1 MINYYKKYIKY
12 KNKYLQL
19 RYKLI
24 GGHYIELQTL
34 QQLQPQPPA
43 PQPPSIS
50 PQPPSTPQP
59 QSISLV
65 SEKHRI
71 FVIVTHQKWLE
82 CFLTEFLEDKYK
94 TTKKK
99 FKNCMFLCISR
110 DDKKN
115 IEVTM
120 VCEGYLDPN
129 DKKDERL
136 YFNTLEFN
144 NHNYT
149 CNHIHSNLLPPNTTM
164 MLVRHGNGFHNS
176 ETGLLGL
183 LKKNLNQRKYR
194 DALLTDLGKEQAKW
208 ASVAILRHLS
218 TITISHPKHCVRFC
232 ASILRRA
239 IQTSS
244 ILLSCLRTCNEPYC
258 TGITNDPCVYVF
270 YNINEVVNCDGNTG
284 TLNPENTPTCKRAGV
299 IGENDCSTM
308 TVNSGDFQSNESVKI
323 SSHVDQSKILS
334 DPNHT
339 TSTIDVKFPIAE
351 QPAKF
356 DVLSIFT
363 QVQSFNPTSY
373 NKPV

>member
-1 MINYYKKYIKY
+1 MSEKD
-12 KNKYLQL
+12 
-19 RYKLI
+19 
-24 GGHYIELQTL
+24 IELQDY
-34 QQLQPQPPA
+34 QPPQPV
-43 PQPPSIS
+43 QP
-50 PQPPSTPQP
+50 PQPPSTSTAQSAQP
-59 QSISLV
+59 STSLV

-82 CFLTEFLEDKYK
+82 CFLTAFLEDKYK

-99 FKNCMFLCISR
+99 FKNCMCLCISR
-110 DDKKN
+110 SLLSGSIK
-115 IEVTM
+115 VTI
-120 VCEGYLDPN
+120 VCEGFLDPN
-129 DKKDERL
+129 DTKKDPLL

-144 NHNYT
+144 SHDYK
-149 CNHIHSNLLPPNTTM
+149 CNLIHSKCLPQNTTM
-164 MLVRHGNGFHNS
+164 MFVRHGNGFHNP
-176 ETGLLGL
+176 ETGILGL
-183 LKKNLNQRKYR
+183 LKKNLQRGIYK
-194 DALLTDLGKEQAKW
+194 DALLTDLGKEQAEQ

-218 TITISHPKHCVRFC
+218 TILRDLSTITGSRVNHCVYFC

-244 ILLSCLRTCNEPYC
+244 ILLSRLLICRESYC
-258 TGITNDPCVYVF
+258 TGITSDHSVYVF

-323 SSHVDQSKILS
+323 SSHVDQSKIPP

-339 TSTIDVKFPIAE
+339 TSTIDVKFPIVE

-373 NKPV
+373 CNYA

>member
-24 GGHYIELQTL
+24 GGTDFE
-34 QQLQPQPPA
+34 LQPQPPA
-43 PQPPSIS
+43 PQPPSTS
-50 PQPPSTPQP
+50 TAQSAQPST
-59 QSISLV
+59 SLV

-82 CFLTEFLEDKYK
+82 CFLTAFLEDKYK
-94 TTKKK
+94 TTKRK
-99 FKNCMFLCISR
+99 FKNCMCLCIS
-110 DDKKN
+110 KKTS
-115 IEVTM
+115 ISIGITM
-120 VCEGYLDPN
+120 VCQGYLDPA
-129 DKKDERL
+129 DKKDESL

-144 NHNYT
+144 NNNYT
-149 CNHIHSNLLPPNTTM
+149 CNFEHNELLPPNTTM
-164 MLVRHGNGFHNS
+164 MFVRHGNGFHNS

-183 LKKNLNQRKYR
+183 IKKNRNQSKYR

-208 ASVAILRHLS
+208 ASVAILRHLR
-218 TITISHPKHCVRFC
+218 TITDSHKKHCVCVYFC

-258 TGITNDPCVYVF
+258 TGITYDPCVYVF

-363 QVQSFNPTSY
+363 QVQSFDPTSY
-373 NKPV
+373 NKPA